1 MFKNCVK
8 YTFAQFFLFLCNFFC
23 TFAAKLEWNA
33 LLIEKSLNSKLSN
46 SK

>member
-8 YTFAQFFLFLCNFFC
+8 YTFAQFFLFLCIFFC